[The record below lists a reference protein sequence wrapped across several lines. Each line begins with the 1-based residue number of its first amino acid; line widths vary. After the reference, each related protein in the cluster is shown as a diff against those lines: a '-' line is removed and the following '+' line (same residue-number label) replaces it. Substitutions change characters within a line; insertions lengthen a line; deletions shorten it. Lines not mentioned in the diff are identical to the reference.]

1 MSQTV
6 ITAAFEQWKAQEAAG
21 GQPVVLDGFVLAN
34 VPGLDP
40 DAPISNTEGMPPDA
54 QIVYRQ
60 DVDKVGVVN
69 NNAVVY
75 SITMGSNVGTFDFNW
90 IGLVNKASGTIA
102 MIVHAPVQRKLKTE
116 DGQQGNAINRSFLME
131 YDGAATETQISTP
144 AQTWQIDFTAR
155 LYGMDE
161 TLRLANVDL
170 YGAGAFF
177 GDGYLV
183 TKTGT
188 QYAVTAGSGYVGGIR
203 TTLASTQNIT
213 VTTQPSK
220 VWLDVSWQGALTGQW
235 HAITAISVSATE
247 LEDHTDANG
256 FAHYV
261 FAVASIDAGGTLKD
275 LRPIGSLP
283 NQHADDKVARAG
295 DTMTGPLGIKSTVTV
310 YEDDVNTVSEFL
322 YAYKEAGQQTK
333 KVGIKAICDADGAG
347 HWVVDVNPAAQGDS
361 RVQAFGIDGKSKI
374 VTTMNSFKLY
384 EGTERVFS
392 KNNPQLMFG
401 VGMGPVDKADAYSN
415 IGQIYRVNAT
425 AKNKPP
431 AVTGNVSASVM
442 CLPMDAA
449 PSAGYFAVVG
459 GNMAAYVGFSQNAGD
474 GITWSRIYTDKF
486 KPTAVDMNALPLTG
500 GTMLAEIQS
509 TSANIW
515 RGIQGDYGSIWRMDA
530 NNSYFLL
537 TNQGDQTGNF
547 NDLRPFSINNATGA
561 FSIGTSLS
569 VDSLNSIYKAG
580 INSYSD
586 VGGSYHQ
593 TNGMTLQGVG
603 DQVGEMYFLENIG
616 KYAFVGLHARS
627 GGRDAW
633 YEFRNDGNIFANG
646 TNVAPVGVI
655 EAWPSDT
662 PPPGW
667 LMCDGSGF
675 NTGLFP
681 NLTLIFPSGQLPD
694 LRGAFLRGKDNGKG
708 VDPNRDLLS
717 IQPAQA
723 QLSAMSGYNNGSW
736 QTHAETHTGL
746 FLNAGTD
753 SSGSYEVLQES
764 PAQRETRP
772 YNVAINYIVRAA

>member
-1 MSQTV
+1 MTAKYFALLTQVGAAKLANATALGTPLAITDMVVGDANGTDPTPEPTQTALVHECHRAPLNSLRVDPDNTNQV
-6 ITAAFEQWKAQEAAG
+6 IAEQ
-21 GQPVVLDGFVLAN
+21 VLAE
-34 VPGLDP
+34 
-40 DAPISNTEGMPPDA
+40 T
-54 QIVYRQ
+54 
-60 DVDKVGVVN
+60 VGGWWVRE
-69 NNAVVY
+69 
-75 SITMGSNVGTFDFNW
+75 
-90 IGLVNKASGTIA
+90 IGLVDADGDLIAVGNCPPSYKPQMEEGSGREQIIRMILIVSSTDAVVLKIDPSVVLATREYVDDAIEAHAKSRNHPDASTTEKGL
-102 MIVHAPVQRKLKTE
+102 VQLSNSTTSTSE
-116 DGQQGNAINRSFLME
+116 TL
-131 YDGAATETQISTP
+131 AATP
-144 AQTWQIDFTAR
+144 KA
-155 LYGMDE
+155 
-161 TLRLANVDL
+161 VKV
-170 YGAGAFF
+170 AF
-177 GDGYLV
+177 DN
-183 TKTGT
+183 
-188 QYAVTAGSGYVGGIR
+188 AA
-203 TTLASTQNIT
+203 
-213 VTTQPSK
+213 
-220 VWLDVSWQGALTGQW
+220 
-235 HAITAISVSATE
+235 
-247 LEDHTDANG
+247 
-256 FAHYV
+256 
-261 FAVASIDAGGTLKD
+261 
-275 LRPIGSLP
+275 
-283 NQHADDKVARAG
+283 DKVAKAG

-374 VTTMNSFKLY
+374 VTTMNGFQLY

-401 VGMGPVDKADAYSN
+401 VGTGPVDKADAYSN

-431 AVTGNVSASVM
+431 TVTGNVSAGVM

-474 GITWSRIYTDKF
+474 SITWSRIYTDKF

-500 GTMLAEIQS
+500 GMMTGEIQS
-509 TSANIW
+509 TSANYL
-515 RGIQGDYGSIWRMDA
+515 RAIQGGYGSIWRMDE

-537 TNQGDQTGNF
+537 TNQGDPAGNYNGLRPLTINNNTGNV
-547 NDLRPFSINNATGA
+547 
-561 FSIGTSLS
+561 SIGTALS
-569 VDSLNSIYKAG
+569 VDSVNSIYKTG
-580 INSYSD
+580 IHDYSD
-586 VGGSYHQ
+586 GGGSYHQ

-662 PPPGW
+662 PPLGW

-675 NTGLFP
+675 NTSIFP
-681 NLTLIFPSGQLPD
+681 NLAQVFPSGQLPD

-708 VDPNRDLLS
+708 VDPNRELLS
-717 IQPAQA
+717 IQPGQA
-723 QLSAMSGYNNGSW
+723 PASAIGGGEWGNYAGRD
-736 QTHAETHTGL
+736 TGHT
-746 FLNAGTD
+746 ATTGTD
-753 SSGSYEVLQES
+753 NSGNYRVLQETE
-764 PAQRETRP
+764 AQRETRP

>member
-21 GQPVVLDGFVLAN
+21 GNPVVLDGFVLAN

-40 DAPISNTEGMPPDA
+40 DIPISNTEGMPPNA

-90 IGLVNKASGTIA
+90 IGLVNKASGTVA

-116 DGQQGNAINRSFLME
+116 AGQQGNTINRSFLME
-131 YDGAATETQISTP
+131 YDGAATETQINTP

-155 LYGMDE
+155 LAGMDE
-161 TLRLANVDL
+161 VLRLANVDT

-183 TKTGT
+183 TKNGA

-203 TTLASTQNIT
+203 TTLASTQDIT
-213 VTTQPSK
+213 VGTKPAK

-235 HAITAISVSATE
+235 HAVTAISVSATD
-247 LEDHTDANG
+247 LTDHTDANG

-261 FAVASIDAGGTLKD
+261 FAVAAIDASGAVKD
-275 LRPIGSLP
+275 LRPIGSLS
-283 NQHADDKVARAG
+283 NQLTDDKVAKAG

-310 YEDDVNTVSEFL
+310 YEDDVNTISEFL
-322 YAYKEAGQQTK
+322 YSYNETGVQTK

-347 HWVVDVNPAAQGDS
+347 HWVVDVNPAAKGDS

-384 EGTERVFS
+384 EGTARVFS
-392 KNNPQLMFG
+392 PNNPQLMFG
-401 VGMGPVDKADAYSN
+401 VGMGPVDKADAYGN

-431 AVTGNVSASVM
+431 AVSGNVSAGVV
-442 CLPMDAA
+442 CVPMDAA

-459 GNMAAYVGFSQNAGD
+459 VNMAAYVGFSQSEAG
-474 GITWSRIYTDKF
+474 GITWSRLYTDKY
-486 KPTAVDMNALPLTG
+486 KPTAADMNALPLSG
-500 GTMLAEIQS
+500 GTMTGEVGS
-509 TSANIW
+509 TSPNIW

-537 TNQGDQTGNF
+537 TNKGDQNGNF
-547 NDLRPFSINNATGA
+547 NSLRPLTINNNTGNVDISTA
-561 FSIGTSLS
+561 LSIGSQ
-569 VDSLNSIYKAG
+569 NSIYKTG

-586 VGGSYHQ
+586 GGGSYHQ

-616 KYAFVGLHARS
+616 KYACLGFHVRS
-627 GGRDAW
+627 GARDAW
-633 YEFRNDGNIFANG
+633 VEFRNDGDFYING
-646 TNVAPVGVI
+646 TNAVPVGVI

-662 PPPGW
+662 PPTGW

-675 NTGLFP
+675 NTGIFP
-681 NLTLIFPSGQLPD
+681 SLARIFPSGQLPD
-694 LRGAFLRGKDNGKG
+694 LRGAFLRAKDNGKG
-708 VDPNRDLLS
+708 VDPNRTLLS
-717 IQPAQA
+717 IQPGQAPASAIGGRGWGDYAQRDT
-723 QLSAMSGYNNGSW
+723 GY
-736 QTHAETHTGL
+736 TADT
-746 FLNAGTD
+746 GTD
-753 SSGSYEVLQES
+753 NTGHYSVKQETE
-764 PAQRETRP
+764 AQRETRP